1 MNLFR
6 KKKNRVI
13 ILSLATGAVISASTG
28 AFVYSSNSDSNLS
41 KLLFNNS
48 RDAEL
53 ASNKNNISKSTDSIK
68 DNNVIENTKPIAP
81 KPVEEKVINVLDTTT
96 ENSSAPE
103 VNRNTVTPERSEP
116 LIAKPNVVTKQISI
130 QWCHS

>member
-68 DNNVIENTKPIAP
+68 DNNVMWKY
-81 KPVEEKVINVLDTTT
+81 
-96 ENSSAPE
+96 
-103 VNRNTVTPERSEP
+103 
-116 LIAKPNVVTKQISI
+116 
-130 QWCHS
+130 

>member
-41 KLLFNNS
+41 KLLF
-48 RDAEL
+48 
-53 ASNKNNISKSTDSIK
+53 
-68 DNNVIENTKPIAP
+68 
-81 KPVEEKVINVLDTTT
+81 
-96 ENSSAPE
+96 
-103 VNRNTVTPERSEP
+103 
-116 LIAKPNVVTKQISI
+116 
-130 QWCHS
+130 